1 MASDRIAR
9 LGPVPAAAS
18 GPAGRLLAD
27 LPAGWHGDVIGPGI
41 EGWESVG
48 ESGRDR
54 SLHLEGLP
62 GRLRLE
68 VAWMAHWQHL
78 DGLKVPVDTCNMLAS
93 LLAWASGTGHVLP
106 QSLARADKGDLLR
119 LHGVW
124 FHSRHGRLPA
134 EKDGSR
140 RRLGRLLGYPRL
152 ALAARLH
159 DGPWWELDTWHPR
172 CDPRIPLRP
181 REPSR
186 SVGCSPGEVRIPWAR
201 DAIKWHLSV
210 LLESGTLTWSTL
222 VNQRS
227 QALLRFA
234 RWLESLPD
242 PAAAAGDPQQAG
254 VLTSDFRRW
263 AADPAHRSSAGRTP
277 AVVSAGKVNLDL
289 WSVATLMTF
298 LADHRQ
304 EAARILGPSP
314 WDGLTDAHPA
324 IWLRQRTRIRSREI
338 LTDETRYV
346 DDHALAQITACLPV
360 LGEPAGQPVT
370 IASAGGER
378 VLPGQGDPQL
388 MRMLLLQILTGR
400 RASEICLCPFDCL
413 SPATDSAIEAA
424 EGEAVARFR
433 YGQSKIDAAPDTI
446 FIDAEAVAVIEEQQ
460 QWLRGQFP
468 DHDLPYLFPQRHA
481 NARAA
486 KHYGTSN
493 YGKSLALFSKLAQVT
508 DSAGQPVKLS
518 HTHRFRHTKFTKLA
532 ELGLPVHVLQ
542 RYAGHSTPTMSMHY
556 VARRDEHAEQAFL
569 ATRKFRAD
577 GTRVSFSRE
586 DHDALH
592 LLDRADR
599 FLPNGYCL
607 LPPLQRCEKGNACL
621 TCGVFV
627 TDDSHLAVLQ
637 RQLDETAE
645 LIERTT
651 ARFLDRHGRPMPDTN
666 VWLVEREAE
675 RDALTRLIATM
686 QASPGRAVQGA
697 GSPSSPVPVSID
709 LTRHRDQGP

>member
-1 MASDRIAR
+1 MTGDHAAR
-9 LGPVPAAAS
+9 LLPVPAEA
-18 GPAGRLLAD
+18 GPAGRLLAG
-27 LPAGWHGDVIGPGI
+27 LPPAWRGDVIGPGI

-54 SLHLEGLP
+54 ALHLEGLP

-68 VAWMAHWQHL
+68 IAWMAHWQHL
-78 DGLKVPVDTCNMLAS
+78 DGLKVPVDTCNQLAS
-93 LLAWASGTGHVLP
+93 LLTWASGAGHVLP
-106 QSLARADKGDLLR
+106 QSLARADKQDLLR

-124 FHSRHGRLPA
+124 FHGRNGRLPA
-134 EKDGSR
+134 ENSGSR
-140 RRLGRLLGYPRL
+140 RRMGRLLGYPQL

-159 DGPWWELDTWHPR
+159 DGAWWELDTWHPR

-181 REPSR
+181 REPGR
-186 SVGCSPGEVRIPWAR
+186 SVGCSPGEARIPWVR
-201 DAIKWHLSV
+201 NAIKWHLSV
-210 LLESGTLTWSTL
+210 LLESGALTWSTL
-222 VNQRS
+222 TNQRS

-242 PAAAAGDPQQAG
+242 PAAAVADRPQAG
-254 VLTSDFRRW
+254 VFAADFRRW
-263 AADPAHRSSAGRTP
+263 AADPANRSSVSRQP
-277 AVVSAGKVNLDL
+277 AEVSARKVNLDL
-289 WSVATLMTF
+289 LSVAGLMDF
-298 LADHRQ
+298 LAAHRS
-304 EAARILGPSP
+304 EAARVLGPSP

-324 IWLRQRTRIRSREI
+324 IWLRQRTRMRRREP
-338 LTDETRYV
+338 LSDETRYV

-360 LGEPAGQPVT
+360 LGEPAGQAVT
-370 IASAGGER
+370 VTSGGSTR
-378 VLPGQGDPQL
+378 TLPGQDDPQL

-413 SPATDSAIEAA
+413 SPATGSAVDAA

-446 FIDAEAVAVIEEQQ
+446 FVDAEAVAVIEEQQ
-460 QWLRGQFP
+460 QWLRGRFP
-468 DHDLPYLFPQRHA
+468 GHDLPYLFPQRRA
-481 NARAA
+481 NAHAA
-486 KHYGTSN
+486 KHYGSSN
-493 YGKSLALFSKLAQVT
+493 YGRSLALFSKLAQVT
-508 DSAGQPVKLS
+508 DAAGQPVKLS
-518 HTHRFRHTKFTKLA
+518 HTHRFRHTRFTKLA

-637 RQLDETAE
+637 RQLEQTTT
-645 LIERTT
+645 LIEQTA
-651 ARFLDRHGRPMPDTN
+651 ARFLERHGRPMPDGN
-666 VWLVEREAE
+666 VWLAEREAE
-675 RDALTRLIATM
+675 RDALTRLLATM
-686 QASPGRAVQGA
+686 QASPGRAIQGA

-709 LTRHRDQGP
+709 LDRHRKPQP